1 MPSKANIS
9 DLPSRD
15 DDSALLDALSA
26 AHLDGMLE
34 GFDEVAFDL
43 PPISSWCAPLADFAA
58 LG

>member
-1 MPSKANIS
+1 MQYR
-9 DLPSRD
+9 PSRND
-15 DDSALLDALSA
+15 DDALLDALSA

-43 PPISSWCAPLADFAA
+43 PPISSWRAPLADFAA